1 MSPID
6 RARLSAE
13 LLKLRDSLAGTGL
26 SPIARVQAS
35 ARALAIRGQ
44 LGAPAPIS
52 EGQAA
57 FEKARQFYQE
67 NLKGQLIQSVVGP
80 VSVNSAGWKKSKQGM
95 KADVLKAKLI
105 EHVREIL
112 ETGTAGQRQESHK
125 ERNDAFV
132 AFYFIQK
139 QVRVDDLLVTAG
151 VTVAEDGKGNLF
163 YNISHADRESWKA
176 YKNGAP
182 DYAGVGPRSGDAA
195 NGMLD
200 GLPQEQE
207 PSAVG
212 DTVADDDINITILA
226 VVAVDPNAPAAN
238 DHGAKKPMVT
248 GTLPQKNGGLLVMGD
263 ADALDAYAK
272 AYLDQAKYTKVPTGL
287 LLTKSQARMAQ
298 YLPSTQEA
306 LPSGAVLYSY
316 AQIGGVSVAVDG
328 VLSGIASDLPDLK
341 SLMAQEWGPDKFQAV
356 FGEDAA
362 QPDVEAYQ
370 DEQAAIARRKADN
383 AAREEADRLAYAK
396 RTGDSTAL
404 TDEEKAAIKA
414 ENDAFT
420 AEWEA
425 QTQADWEATVGQGR
439 VSNPRYQAYLDTL
452 EDIHGLGR
460 IMVQVGYMGWVQER
474 LTEYRATGV
483 APMPYANG
491 PARDAWNAKATA
503 YIREWADQHLSERV
517 KKQRSDEPTV
527 TPADEYAAKAVGF
540 ASFSEYAASRI
551 DKLPLEAFQVA
562 RAKYKIVEYLE
573 QNGRADRNTL
583 GSLSLQGANKEGPSA
598 LAQLRQDGYVLN
610 NLRAQSNPFS
620 LAPGVTLAT
629 FVSGEAKPVPLADQG
644 RAPAG
649 GTIGMNGEFYKGGTI
664 LPNTT
669 LPKGSSTTSTTG
681 TGTQLVEPGVLA
693 EPPEVGAI
701 PVYGSRREFLVLQDG
716 VMVADESKKDA
727 MVFAYGKEGPAKVR
741 AYAREYNT
749 GRRWILPG
757 EKIEPTEADQDPAP
771 SAQTHEI
778 IEYTTKKGKV
788 LRGIIRLDLTLAEA
802 KAIDPYTWRMNGGY
816 FIREKHLDADTSAM
830 QAAPTPTMLTAEQE
844 AEKQERDTRAALE
857 RQQQAIANQVGKLR
871 EAGNKAIAAGT
882 EGMNADRKTNTHRR
896 AGMAASAYARSAA
909 DEADGRTLNNIADSI
924 EVGAAGPLA
933 NLTSRAQLQELKSA
947 LTRAKF
953 DSERGLTYSEQLARR
968 GNPVGEDALR
978 HVSMPS
984 RLVWSSRFKSAAMTL
999 AKKAAT
1005 GNSKLIA
1012 ALNKMGDRT
1021 ERWPLTN
1028 DGDIAITRKAY
1039 QVLGAIKDTWDLK
1052 DPMEM
1057 LARVERLKRMGI
1069 TNDAQLQ
1076 DACRALLPH
1085 MAAKQ
1090 EESAVVKAER
1100 AIIGQKV
1107 GIDFFPTPAAEA
1119 QRMARKARI
1128 SKGKRVL
1135 EPSAGN
1141 GNLADAAAA
1150 EGAEVDVIE
1159 ISSQLREILTLK
1171 GYNVVAQDFN
1181 TFTPDE
1187 PYDAILMNPPFS
1199 KRQDAEHIM
1208 RAYGMLAGGGTLVAI
1223 AGEGVFFGTDQ
1234 KAVQFRAW
1242 LDSHNAEVEKL
1253 AGGTFQDNALLAQTS
1268 VSARMI
1274 VLHK

>member
-44 LGAPAPIS
+44 LGAPAPLS

-80 VSVNSAGWKKSKQGM
+80 VSVNSTGWKKSKQGM

-238 DHGAKKPMVT
+238 DHGAEKPMVT

-272 AYLDQAKYTKVPTGL
+272 AYLDQAKYTKAPTGL
-287 LLTKSQARMAQ
+287 LLTKGQARMAQ
-298 YLPSTQEA
+298 YLPSTQEI

-328 VLSGIASDLPDLK
+328 VLSGIARDLADLK

-356 FGEDAA
+356 FGEQAA
-362 QPDVEAYQ
+362 AKDVQAYQ
-370 DEQAAIARRKADN
+370 DEQAAIAQRKQGNID
-383 AAREEADRLAYAK
+383 AAAQAKIDQQLAQ
-396 RTGDSTAL
+396 DQ
-404 TDEEKAAIKA
+404 EKARLEAAAVETARSLAEQEAEKQADFEKTIGAGKA
-414 ENDAFT
+414 EN
-420 AEWEA
+420 
-425 QTQADWEATVGQGR
+425 
-439 VSNPRYQAYLDTL
+439 PIYQAYLDTL
-452 EDIHGLGR
+452 EELPTNSSNAGFLGWAG
-460 IMVQVGYMGWVQER
+460 I
-474 LTEYRATGV
+474 RAGEFEKLNNGRV
-483 APMPYANG
+483 SAN
-491 PARDAWNAKATA
+491 KEA
-503 YIREWADQHLSERV
+503 YLAYVRTWADEHLSERV
-517 KKQRSDEPTV
+517 KKQRAAEPLTGNQ
-527 TPADEYAAKAVGF
+527 ADEFAANAVGF
-540 ASFSEYAASRI
+540 KTFSEYAARRT

-573 QNGRADRNTL
+573 QHGRADRNTL

-620 LAPGVTLAT
+620 LAPGITLAT
-629 FVSGEAKPVPLADQG
+629 FVSGAAKPVPLADQG

-681 TGTQLVEPGVLA
+681 AGTQLVEPGVLA

-716 VMVADESKKDA
+716 LMIADESKKDA

-771 SAQTHEI
+771 PAQTHSI

-816 FIREKHLDADTSAM
+816 FIREKHLDADTSAI
-830 QAAPTPTMLTAEQE
+830 QAAPAPTMLTAEQE

-857 RQQQAIANQVGKLR
+857 RQQQAIASQVGKLR
-871 EAGNKAIAAGT
+871 EAGNKAIASGT

-947 LTRAKF
+947 LSRAKF
-953 DSERGLTYSEQLARR
+953 DSERGLTYSEQLERR

-1039 QVLGAIKDTWDLK
+1039 QVLGTIKDTWDLK

-1150 EGAEVDVIE
+1150 EGGEVDVIE
-1159 ISSQLREILTLK
+1159 ISSQLRDILTLK
-1171 GYNVVAQDFN
+1171 GYNVVAHDFN

-1187 PYDAILMNPPFS
+1187 KYDAILMNPPFS